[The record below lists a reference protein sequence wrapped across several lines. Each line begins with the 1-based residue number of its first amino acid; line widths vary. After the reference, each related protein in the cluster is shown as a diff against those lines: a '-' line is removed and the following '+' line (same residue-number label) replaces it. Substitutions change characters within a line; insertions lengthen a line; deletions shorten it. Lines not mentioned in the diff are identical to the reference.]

1 MSTSI
6 SRRSFAG
13 ILGGAAGV
21 VLAEGPLG
29 RVALAAAHHP
39 RPTGAILLNSNENPY
54 GPPPKALEAAAR
66 ATHDGNRYPDAL
78 EDEMRAAIARHH
90 GVPVERVVLGCGSS
104 EILRMAD
111 AAFTGPTRNVVAAE
125 PTFEAVLNY
134 ARALHTNAVKVPL
147 TADFRH
153 DLVKMAAACGE
164 GTGLVYVCNPNNP
177 TGTIVS
183 LDALE
188 AFAARVPKETTILVD
203 EAYHHFVEDASYG
216 TACGLI
222 AKFPNVV
229 VARTFSKIYGMAGLR
244 LGYAIGTEERIAELA
259 KFAAWNNTNAAVLS
273 AGIACLADSDL
284 VAKQRKLL
292 NDTRRWLV
300 GALRAE
306 GRRVMPSET
315 NFVMV
320 EVGKD
325 VGPLIDRFRE
335 RKILVGRKFPSFGTW
350 LRVSIGT
357 PDETRAFHATLGEI
371 VPASVAA

>member
-125 PTFEAVLNY
+125 G
-134 ARALHTNAVKVPL
+134 
-147 TADFRH
+147 D
-153 DLVKMAAACGE
+153 
-164 GTGLVYVCNPNNP
+164 VY
-177 TGTIVS
+177 
-183 LDALE
+183 
-188 AFAARVPKETTILVD
+188 
-203 EAYHHFVEDASYG
+203 
-216 TACGLI
+216 
-222 AKFPNVV
+222 
-229 VARTFSKIYGMAGLR
+229 
-244 LGYAIGTEERIAELA
+244 
-259 KFAAWNNTNAAVLS
+259 
-273 AGIACLADSDL
+273 
-284 VAKQRKLL
+284 
-292 NDTRRWLV
+292 
-300 GALRAE
+300 
-306 GRRVMPSET
+306 
-315 NFVMV
+315 
-320 EVGKD
+320 EV
-325 VGPLIDRFRE
+325 
-335 RKILVGRKFPSFGTW
+335 
-350 LRVSIGT
+350 
-357 PDETRAFHATLGEI
+357 
-371 VPASVAA
+371 